1 MMPSRKIYS
10 GDYEAKLA
18 RVMERLGAES
28 YNYDWTRAACFIEFI
43 YHGQLY
49 RFEHS
54 VEKAKTHGQNIVHV
68 SDLFAQLVMT
78 LEDIARMTERG
89 IYELQSWIEGMKALP
104 APRAAVPPCFQ
115 AMGFTD
121 IPKSEEEIKTQYKRM
136 AKVMH
141 PDAGGSAAAFDALT
155 ANYKACLEYLN

>member
-1 MMPSRKIYS
+1 M
-10 GDYEAKLA
+10 
-18 RVMERLGAES
+18 
-28 YNYDWTRAACFIEFI
+28 
-43 YHGQLY
+43 
-49 RFEHS
+49 
-54 VEKAKTHGQNIVHV
+54 HV

-121 IPKSEEEIKTQYKRM
+121 IPESEEEIKTQYKRM

-155 ANYKACLEYLN
+155 ANYKACLEYRN

>member
-1 MMPSRKIYS
+1 MPSKKIYS
-10 GDYEAKLA
+10 GNYEAKLA

-28 YNYDWTRAACFIEFI
+28 YNYDWSRADCFIEFT

-54 VEKAKTHGQNIVHV
+54 LKKAEASGQHIVYV
-68 SDLFAQLVMT
+68 SDLFAQLVIS
-78 LEDIARMTERG
+78 LEDIARMSERG
-89 IYELQSWIEGMKALP
+89 IYQLSAWIEGMKALP

-121 IPKSEEEIKTQYKRM
+121 LPESAEDIKVQYKRM

-155 ANYKACLEYLN
+155 ASYKACLEYLD